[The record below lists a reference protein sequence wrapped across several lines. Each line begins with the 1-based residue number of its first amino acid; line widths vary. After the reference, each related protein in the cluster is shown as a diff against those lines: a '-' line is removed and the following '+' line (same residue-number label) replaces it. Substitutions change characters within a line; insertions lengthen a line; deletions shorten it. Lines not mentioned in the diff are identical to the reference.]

1 MRYQHRPQFLQSF
14 LVAFPYR
21 SRDLRGVNAKFVVRQ
36 AAHVREMLQ
45 VARTDASVFDHDVP
59 ISLLGYDRQSIAR
72 FRGGKVGHDVR
83 ARRLVNA
90 SGMQAE
96 ASQQA
101 GSAQAALL
109 PTAYIDD
116 PAGLPTGMGT
126 RQMLFGLSGY
136 AQKRA

>member
-1 MRYQHRPQFLQSF
+1 
-14 LVAFPYR
+14 V
-21 SRDLRGVNAKFVVRQ
+21 DVKGVIRQ
-36 AAHVREMLQ
+36 ASELRKVLQ
-45 VARTDASVFDHDVP
+45 VPYAHASVFDHDVP
-59 ISLLGYDRQSIAR
+59 VGLLGYHRQSIAR
-72 FRGGKVGHDVR
+72 VWGCKVGYDIS
-83 ARRLVNA
+83 AGRLIDSSCV
-90 SGMQAE
+90 QAE

-136 AQKRA
+136 A